1 MILVSDE
8 EMVSYDYLVMGIFMV
23 ILGLIYDVSCVII
36 FLVDVI
42 IQDLELVV
50 EFIYDIVS
58 CSFDSV

>member
-1 MILVSDE
+1 MFINISIDVFGYVWDFGDGMILVSDE

-42 IQDLELVV
+42 I
-50 EFIYDIVS
+50 
-58 CSFDSV
+58 